1 MWKKAFGT
9 MTEAGTQSERRRDE
23 NKNLASNFHLNQAR
37 RMFES
42 GYFPSQINAS
52 KLFSTVFIILLQ
64 KGIG

>member
-1 MWKKAFGT
+1 
-9 MTEAGTQSERRRDE
+9 MTEAGTRSQRRRDE

-37 RMFES
+37 RFES
-42 GYFPSQINAS
+42 GSFPSQINAS